1 MQRENDLARNSK
13 LVERLFVVLTL
24 VAVCLVTSFSNPGF
38 LDLPNHLA
46 RFYVMTRDFKSPFFN
61 SVYETNFR
69 LLPNVGVDV
78 LMFGLGRLIDPGIA
92 LRMIL
97 GAIVALQCF
106 GFLRLHRSFQKE
118 AASPLILLLPM
129 TVISY
134 SFVLGFLN
142 FSLALALLPWAL
154 SSIMRAR
161 TQAWWISLIAWST
174 VLFFCHF
181 FAWLI
186 FAYLTLIWFLF
197 GSGAKPQVKEVIG
210 VVFVLAVY
218 VALYKLSPSS
228 NEESRI
234 IWSSATDKFKFFFAT
249 FVFGPF
255 WKPASAMFFSLIGAL
270 AVLRKIDV
278 NRGAVTVLIA
288 TGVLFAI
295 CPMGLSIGGNFD
307 ARIPAIFFALL
318 ISLSSI
324 RLTAQ
329 LRKATLV
336 VSFLITLLH
345 FVACGA
351 AMNQSNVEAA
361 RARSILRIIPQNSVV
376 TVLSL
381 NFDQSTHR
389 DTWYPNY
396 NMLQFVGVPEKPM
409 HVQGLFS
416 YPTQQPVL
424 VKRNLQQALPIPMR
438 EKSGNVETRQADYK
452 IWREN
457 IAQRLVPLGFKKVYV
472 FIVDH
477 RSTSAKLE
485 ISDEILF
492 QDASYK
498 LIVCDL
504 SKG

>member
-1 MQRENDLARNSK
+1 
-13 LVERLFVVLTL
+13 
-24 VAVCLVTSFSNPGF
+24 
-38 LDLPNHLA
+38 
-46 RFYVMTRDFKSPFFN
+46 MTRDFQSPFFN

-69 LLPNVGVDV
+69 LLPNVGVDI
-78 LMFGLGRLIDPGIA
+78 LMFGLGRLIDPRIA

-106 GFLRLHRSFQKE
+106 GFLRLHRSFQKG

-142 FSLALALLPWAL
+142 FSLAFALLPWAL
-154 SSIMRAR
+154 SSIMRSR
-161 TQAWWISLIAWST
+161 NQAWWISLIVWST
-174 VLFFCHF
+174 ALFFCHF

-186 FAYLTLIWFLF
+186 FAYLTLIWFMF
-197 GSGAKPQVKEVIG
+197 GTGAKPQVKEVIG
-210 VVFVLAVY
+210 VVIVLAAY

-228 NEESRI
+228 SEESRI
-234 IWSSATDKFKFFFAT
+234 IWSSAADKFKFFFAT

-255 WKPASAMFFSLIGAL
+255 WKPASAMFFMLIGAL
-270 AVLRKIDV
+270 AVLRKI
-278 NRGAVTVLIA
+278 RLSRSAGSVLIA

-324 RLTAQ
+324 QLTAH
-329 LRKATLV
+329 LRNATLV
-336 VSFLITLLH
+336 VSFLITLIH

-351 AMNQSNVEAA
+351 AMNRSNVEAA
-361 RARSILRIIPQNSVV
+361 RARLILRILPKDSVV
-376 TVLSL
+376 TVLSV

-389 DTWYPNY
+389 DTWCPNF

-424 VKRNLQQALPIPMR
+424 VKRNLQLALPIPML
-438 EKSGNVETRQADYK
+438 EKSVKIEARQTDYN
-452 IWREN
+452 IWREK
-457 IAQRLVPLGFKKVYV
+457 IAQKLVPLGLTKVYV
-472 FIVDH
+472 FMVDH
-477 RSTSAKLE
+477 KSTSVQLE
-485 ISDEILF
+485 TKDQILF
-492 QDASYK
+492 QDATYK